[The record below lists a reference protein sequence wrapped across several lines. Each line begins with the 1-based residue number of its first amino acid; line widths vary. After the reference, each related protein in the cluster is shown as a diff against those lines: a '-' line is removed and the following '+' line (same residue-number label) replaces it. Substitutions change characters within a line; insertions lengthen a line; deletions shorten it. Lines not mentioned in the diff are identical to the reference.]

1 MSRKGKRRREASR
14 QQRQQRATRTEAEA
28 SPSSGGAEAAPAR
41 STGAGKAQAAPA
53 RSTSAARARTS
64 RRPRRQVDVARYA
77 RIGAW
82 VAAALVAVGG
92 IAFIAIVVLSS
103 GGNSDATVITPS
115 RTPDPRVGTSTPT
128 AGQSFT
134 IELAGN
140 ADTAQFIPAT
150 LQGKAGAVIEIIAK
164 NTGTVAHNVR
174 VSGPNKTFEPD
185 VPGSDDFVTDPITVQ
200 PGQEGR
206 IRLKLDT
213 PGNYPFRCDFHPQQ
227 QISTLTIQ

>member
-14 QQRQQRATRTEAEA
+14 QQRQQRAARTEAEA
-28 SPSSGGAEAAPAR
+28 STSSGGAEAAPAR
-41 STGAGKAQAAPA
+41 STGAAK
-53 RSTSAARARTS
+53 ARAP

-92 IAFIAIVVLSS
+92 IAFIAVVVLSGSDDS
-103 GGNSDATVITPS
+103 GAAVITPS
-115 RTPDPRVGTSTPT
+115 RTLDPRIGTSTPT

-140 ADTAQFIPAT
+140 AETAQFIPAT

-185 VPGSDDFVTDPITVQ
+185 EPRSDDFFSDPITIQ
-200 PGQEGR
+200 PGETGR
-206 IRLKLDT
+206 VRLRLDT
-213 PGNYPFRCDFHPQQ
+213 PGAYPFRCDFHPQQ

>member
-1 MSRKGKRRREASR
+1 MSRKGKRRREVSR
-14 QQRQQRATRTEAEA
+14 QQRQQRAARTEAEA
-28 SPSSGGAEAAPAR
+28 STSSGGAEAAPAR
-41 STGAGKAQAAPA
+41 STGAAK
-53 RSTSAARARTS
+53 ARAP

-77 RIGAW
+77 RVGAW

-92 IAFIAIVVLSS
+92 IAFIAIVVLSGSDNS
-103 GGNSDATVITPS
+103 GAVNTPP
-115 RTPDPRVGTSTPT
+115 RTPDPRIGTSTPT

-140 ADTAQFIPAT
+140 ADTAQFIPPT
-150 LQGKAGAVIEIIAK
+150 LQGKAGAVIEILAK

-185 VPGSDDFVTDPITVQ
+185 EPRSDDFFSDPITIQ
-200 PGQEGR
+200 PGEQGVV
-206 IRLKLDT
+206 RLRLDQ

>member
-14 QQRQQRATRTEAEA
+14 LQRQQRVARTEAEGSTTSA
-28 SPSSGGAEAAPAR
+28 GAEAAPAR
-41 STGAGKAQAAPA
+41 STGTPA
-53 RSTSAARARTS
+53 RSTAAAKTRAP
-64 RRPRRQVDVARYA
+64 RRPRSRVNVARYA

-82 VAAALVAVGG
+82 LAAALVTAGG
-92 IAFIAIVVLSS
+92 IAFIAVVVLSGSDDS
-103 GGNSDATVITPS
+103 GAVTTPS

-150 LQGKAGAVIEIIAK
+150 LQGKAGAVIEILAK

-185 VPGSDDFVTDPITVQ
+185 EPRSDDFVSDPQTIQ
-200 PGQEGR
+200 PGEEGR
-206 IRLKLDT
+206 VLLKLDT

>member
-14 QQRQQRATRTEAEA
+14 QQRQQRAVRTEAEA
-28 SPSSGGAEAAPAR
+28 STSSGGAEAAPAR
-41 STGAGKAQAAPA
+41 STSAPA
-53 RSTSAARARTS
+53 RSTAAAKARAP
-64 RRPRRQVDVARYA
+64 RRPRRQVDVARYG

-92 IAFIAIVVLSS
+92 IAFIAIVVLSGS
-103 GGNSDATVITPS
+103 NNSDATVNTPP

-150 LQGKAGAVIEIIAK
+150 LQGKAGAVIEILAK

-185 VPGSDDFVTDPITVQ
+185 EPRSDDFVTDPITVQ

-206 IRLKLDT
+206 VLLKLDT
-213 PGNYPFRCDFHPQQ
+213 PGNYPFRCDFHPLQ